1 MYFDEEVYNYFE
13 DIKIEIKNETNK
25 KVATHLKF
33 YDNLSSIPKYKDLSY
48 YEDSVK
54 EFSKEIKKK
63 VVVVKVSHT
72 TQPCSSSNMKK
83 REDIGEGYY
92 EDESGNILHDLVHR
106 PKKEEPISLSQM
118 KERSTFYKE
127 IKEIVEKVLEENRV
141 QSKGR
146 KRRKAPYVKIR
157 DEILM
162 EENRW
167 EIIEEW
173 LNRDKPCEEP
183 EIHEL
188 NGLPI
193 NHCDYF
199 IARGWLR
206 DYIDLMKSY
215 LYADCDVIRVKKHIE
230 KSTKKLNK
238 INKKILKDIKKKE
251 KRETKEHNRNV
262 WKA

>member
-1 MYFDEEVYNYFE
+1 M
-13 DIKIEIKNETNK
+13 
-25 KVATHLKF
+25 
-33 YDNLSSIPKYKDLSY
+33 
-48 YEDSVK
+48 
-54 EFSKEIKKK
+54 
-63 VVVVKVSHT
+63 
-72 TQPCSSSNMKK
+72 
-83 REDIGEGYY
+83 
-92 EDESGNILHDLVHR
+92 
-106 PKKEEPISLSQM
+106 
-118 KERSTFYKE
+118 
-127 IKEIVEKVLEENRV
+127 
-141 QSKGR
+141 QSEGR

-162 EENRW
+162 EENRR